1 MMLKTNTVL
10 DEAGNVDVRKLN
22 ALVYDQMQSGY
33 YTIGEKAGQA
43 WETGK
48 ALMVG
53 AKKQREKTAGRCERA
68 SAGGF
73 ISCSEGFAVRAN
85 VGVGAVFEAE
95 AAGNRAELLKAD
107 ALV

>member
-22 ALVYDQMQSGY
+22 ALVYDQVQSGY

-53 AKKQREKTAGRCERA
+53 AKK
-68 SAGGF
+68 
-73 ISCSEGFAVRAN
+73 
-85 VGVGAVFEAE
+85 
-95 AAGNRAELLKAD
+95 
-107 ALV
+107 

>member
-33 YTIGEKAGQA
+33 YTIGENVGKA

-48 ALMVG
+48 ALMSG
-53 AKKQREKTAGRCERA
+53 AKK
-68 SAGGF
+68 
-73 ISCSEGFAVRAN
+73 
-85 VGVGAVFEAE
+85 
-95 AAGNRAELLKAD
+95 
-107 ALV
+107 

>member
-22 ALVYDQMQSGY
+22 ALVYDQVQSGY

-48 ALMVG
+48 ALMTGTRV
-53 AKKQREKTAGRCERA
+53 
-68 SAGGF
+68 
-73 ISCSEGFAVRAN
+73 
-85 VGVGAVFEAE
+85 
-95 AAGNRAELLKAD
+95 
-107 ALV
+107 